1 MVRFDYLRWVGN
13 WIWAKEEER
22 TLEFGQR
29 ECVGWGSNQ
38 QGALSEKRGGS
49 LTWGKI
55 KKKLEK

>member
-1 MVRFDYLRWVGN
+1 VGN